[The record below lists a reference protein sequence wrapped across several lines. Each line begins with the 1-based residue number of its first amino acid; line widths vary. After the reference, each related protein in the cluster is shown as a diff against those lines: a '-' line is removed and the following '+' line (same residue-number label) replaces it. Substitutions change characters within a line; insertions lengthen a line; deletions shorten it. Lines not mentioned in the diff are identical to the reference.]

1 MGTSC
6 YLYSLGKQT
15 PSLPAPLFT
24 RVPLTLS
31 ELLQVLNSPIVSS
44 PQSFKGA
51 QDKDDP
57 VPLIFFFLNGKKIV

>member
-6 YLYSLGKQT
+6 YLYSPGKQT

-24 RVPLTLS
+24 WVPLKLS

-44 PQSFKGA
+44 SQSFKGE

-57 VPLIFFFLNGKKIV
+57 LPRFFFPNGNKTV

>member
-24 RVPLTLS
+24 WVPLTLS
-31 ELLQVLNSPIVSS
+31 ELLQVLNSPIDSS
-44 PQSFKGA
+44 PQSFKGV

-57 VPLIFFFLNGKKIV
+57 VPLIFFFSLTARR